1 MFDIIVDIIIS
12 LVDLILALKS
22 MQALLLL
29 LTGAILLIVWRVKH
43 RGKVMLGVGI
53 GALGLS
59 GLLIAAGVIET
70 YVLPMAYDGDPFE
83 MTDEEIY
90 TLCDAVTTDQA
101 YLNDFLPDKENQYE
115 RTTQDTNWVGGTEYT
130 YERYYKTVQY
140 GMGDVFGFTRD
151 AFPDPKTAQDYLRA
165 ICENNRPGAEDWERY
180 LTAEDYEVLV
190 DRVSCYT
197 TGFPNWHA
205 GEYSSLSVR
214 MYIRHDCYVICI
226 FENKCPAL
234 NPYFYRLARENA
246 FFAPT

>member
-1 MFDIIVDIIIS
+1 MIVNLLGSFSIKS
-12 LVDLILALKS
+12 VQAMLLILI
-22 MQALLLL
+22 
-29 LTGAILLIVWRVKH
+29 GVILIVVWKAKH

-59 GLLIAAGVIET
+59 GLLIVAGVIET
-70 YVLPMAYDGDPFE
+70 YVLPIAYDGDPFE
-83 MTDEEIY
+83 LTDEEIH

-101 YLNDFLPDKENQYE
+101 YLNDFLPGNESQYE
-115 RTTQDTNWVGGTEYT
+115 QTTQDTNRVAGTEYT
-130 YERYYKTVQY
+130 YERYYKTVQHS
-140 GMGDVFGFTRD
+140 MGDVFGFTRD
-151 AFPDPKTAQDYLRA
+151 AFSDPKTAQDYLRA
-165 ICENNRPGAEDWERY
+165 ICENNPPGAEEGDRY

-214 MYIRHDCYVICI
+214 MYIRHDRYVICI
-226 FENKCPAL
+226 FENKRPAF
-234 NPYFYRLARENA
+234 NPNFYRLARENA